1 MLAPPPRTAAAVL
14 AAHAGTSLASILPP
28 LRGAVPYKEISMKE
42 DKRHDSTSKQ
52 PLPSKGE
59 GAHPAASDEPI
70 RSRSADPGQSSYGGF
85 SGEDPRRQAQDLP
98 EGAKPGTKPK

>member
-1 MLAPPPRTAAAVL
+1 MND
-14 AAHAGTSLASILPP
+14 
-28 LRGAVPYKEISMKE
+28 
-42 DKRHDSTSKQ
+42 DKRHDSTPKQ

-85 SGEDPRRQAQDLP
+85 SGEDPRHQAQDIKDD
-98 EGAKPGTKPK
+98 AKSGTKQK